1 MPFLKDYFR
10 ENGLQGEKA
19 ECEGLS
25 CGDGSNSGQSC
36 DDLVVLSIYTWEME
50 STAFGKD
57 NNITEDKAV
66 TSP

>member
-25 CGDGSNSGQSC
+25 
-36 DDLVVLSIYTWEME
+36 I
-50 STAFGKD
+50 AFGKD
-57 NNITEDKAV
+57 NNITEDKEV
-66 TSP
+66 ISP